1 MGKFAGRM
9 HGFISMVRGFTRQAS
24 KDNISAH
31 AAAAAFFLFLSMIP
45 LLMLLC
51 AMIPYTPITEA
62 MLMQFAISL
71 VPPAADSLMV
81 YLIGEVYDRSKGVLS
96 LTAVITIWIA
106 AKGMLALMR
115 GLDAVNGDKGHQNY
129 FLLRLK
135 ASLYTLMLLM
145 LLLGTLG
152 ILVFGKTLTT
162 VLLRRMPELAGML
175 ENLLHFRF
183 LLAWLLFSLAFALLY
198 TYIPRGKRS
207 LFSQLPGA
215 VFTAVAWSSFSFG
228 FSLYISCFQG
238 LHMYG
243 RLTTIIIVLLWL
255 YFGMYLLLVG
265 AKINFYLRGYQR

>member
-1 MGKFAGRM
+1 MWEYYRLAR
-9 HGFISMVRGFTRQAS
+9 SFTRQVS

-62 MLMQFAISL
+62 MLMQFAVNL

-81 YLIGEVYDRSKGVLS
+81 YLIGEVYDRSGSVLS
-96 LTAVITIWIA
+96 LTAVVTVWIA

-115 GLDAVNGDKGHQNY
+115 GLDAVNESYGHRNY
-129 FLLRLK
+129 FLLRFK
-135 ASLYTLMLLM
+135 ASLYTFM
-145 LLLGTLG
+145 LLLILLGTIGVL
-152 ILVFGKTLTT
+152 LFGKMLMAA
-162 VLLRRMPELAGML
+162 LLRRAPELAAIL
-175 ENLLHFRF
+175 TCLIHFRF
-183 LLAWLLFSLAFALLY
+183 LLAWLLLSLAFALLY
-198 TYIPRGKRS
+198 TYIPQVRYS
-207 LFSQLPGA
+207 FHTQLPGA
-215 VFTAVAWSSFSFG
+215 VCAAVAWSGFSWG

-265 AKINFYLRGYQR
+265 AKINFYLRGRYDNKGRLL